1 MNSISDLVL
10 SYFDMVDEQWMQ
22 RQRLLNTRKIF
33 GYITEAAI
41 SKKGI
46 DHIILQDN
54 AALSPAALC
63 RARQKL
69 PIDAFY
75 YINETII
82 HNNAQLSRVFAV
94 DGSKVHV
101 PASFKSYGYKSRT
114 NDKPVSRKAKHPL
127 AMISS
132 LVDVH
137 TNLCCDYILSKHFN
151 ERTSAIEHLKQLQ
164 SGDIVIFDRGY
175 FSSDLYN
182 RYSEQCVDTVF
193 RLKCDHFKAVASFV
207 KSAKSDKVLTT
218 VVNKQTLRI
227 RLLKY
232 YIQDKLYVIGT
243 SLFSTSKKA
252 IAQLYRQRWN
262 VELSFRRLKSNLNL
276 NYSFC
281 LKESTWK
288 QTVQARVLADTISM
302 LLKKHSPVP
311 TRPVLHL
318 RRFVKTCRSGLRYK
332 SDMIHDCM
340 RGHYNFER
348 DQSKQLFMMMY
359 ICFSSIGSE
368 T

>member
-1 MNSISDLVL
+1 MDPISDLVL
-10 SYFDMVDEQWMQ
+10 SYFDSCDKEWMQ

-46 DHIILQDN
+46 DHIILQDG
-54 AALSPAALC
+54 AALTPAALC

-75 YINETII
+75 SINETII
-82 HNNAQLSRVFAV
+82 HNTQLSRVFAV

-114 NDKPVSRKAKHPL
+114 NDKPVPRKAKHPL

-137 TNLCCDYILSKHFN
+137 TNLCCDHILSKHFN
-151 ERTSAIEHLKQLQ
+151 ERTSAIDHLKQLQ
-164 SGDIVIFDRGY
+164 SGDTVIFDRGY

-182 RYSEQCVDTVF
+182 RYSERCVDTIF
-193 RLKCDHFKAVASFV
+193 RLKCDHFKAVTTFV
-207 KSAKSDKVLTT
+207 KSAKSDTVLTT

-243 SLFSTSKKA
+243 SLFNTSKKA
-252 IAQLYRQRWN
+252 IAQLYRHRWN

-302 LLKKHSPVP
+302 LLKKHSTVP
-311 TRPVLHL
+311 SRPVLHL
-318 RRFVKTCRSGLRYK
+318 RRFVKACRGGLQNISGVT
-332 SDMIHDCM
+332 HGCM
-340 RGHYNFER
+340 YCCYNSER
-348 DQSKQLFMMMY
+348 DLVKQIIAMY
-359 ICFSSIGSE
+359 AFPP
-368 T
+368 